1 MTKSVR
7 MRVWAAAVALIVVLS
22 LLGSALYMALEADH
36 DCPGDDCLICARI
49 AVCLRNFTTL
59 GVTLTVTAAGLT
71 ALRHVQS
78 GDPVRTAPRAATPVT
93 LRVKL
98 SN

>member
-7 MRVWAAAVALIVVLS
+7 MRVWAAAVALFVVLS
-22 LLGSALYMALEADH
+22 LLGSALYMTLEADH
-36 DCPGDDCLICARI
+36 DCPGGGCPICARI